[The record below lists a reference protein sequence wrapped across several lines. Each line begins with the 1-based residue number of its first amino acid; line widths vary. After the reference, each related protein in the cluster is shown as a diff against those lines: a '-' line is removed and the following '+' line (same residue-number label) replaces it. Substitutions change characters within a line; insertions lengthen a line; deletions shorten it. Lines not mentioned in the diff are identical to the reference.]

1 MTLPRETGCEGDFF
15 YETLALGR
23 EESSFDHTRDSHSR
37 RCDGITCT
45 RAAGANAEAC
55 WAAIAILVVMQST
68 LGATLALSA
77 CIDSLKSQSE
87 SSLLWLSWR
96 CGQNINGLHP
106 IALLNSRETF
116 VSYPSKEVLSA
127 LSCEAS
133 KNPPTA
139 SW

>member
-1 MTLPRETGCEGDFF
+1 
-15 YETLALGR
+15 
-23 EESSFDHTRDSHSR
+23 
-37 RCDGITCT
+37 
-45 RAAGANAEAC
+45 
-55 WAAIAILVVMQST
+55 MQSI

-77 CIDSLKSQSE
+77 CIDLLKSQSE
-87 SSLLWLSWR
+87 SSLLWLSWG

-106 IALLNSRETF
+106 IALNSRETF